1 MDTMTSSGGDD
12 RGGDR
17 DDAGRRRRKSY
28 TLEEKQ
34 RLVAASYE
42 PGASVSLLAR
52 RHEMNANLLFTWRRQ
67 MRPPSMVEPP
77 VDLIPVDIVGVVQT
91 SPSTA
96 TVEPEQRD
104 AIEIALTSGV
114 RIRVDGSVSEAA
126 LKRVLSALRATT

>member
-17 DDAGRRRRKSY
+17 EDARRRQRKSY
-28 TLEEKQ
+28 TSEEKQ

-42 PGASVSLLAR
+42 PGASVSQLAR

-67 MRPPSMVEPP
+67 MRPPSMAEPP
-77 VDLIPVDIVGVVQT
+77 VDLIPVELVGAAQLK
-91 SPSTA
+91 A
-96 TVEPEQRD
+96 TVEPEQRG

-114 RIRVDGSVSEAA
+114 RVRVDGSVSEAA